1 MFTLGPFYLLS
12 SESVSSILGKTSDV
26 NIFPLEDVLFTGI
39 LRQQASASIINAFE
53 HFRTDSQVNL
63 HIIERSNNY
72 YLTINIIFQVFFREP
87 CGEDDNVFSAKNDNN
102 KSETESNLSNDG
114 VPKLIGIHCWNGS
127 LENLVKAHIFLQQLK
142 CHKVDQAKE
151 KHFTFCQLS
160 TIDIGISQI
169 LFAIF
174 DPYPSLFCS
183 AGYIFFLK
191 AIL

>member
-72 YLTINIIFQVFFREP
+72 YLTINIIF
-87 CGEDDNVFSAKNDNN
+87 
-102 KSETESNLSNDG
+102 
-114 VPKLIGIHCWNGS
+114 
-127 LENLVKAHIFLQQLK
+127 
-142 CHKVDQAKE
+142 
-151 KHFTFCQLS
+151 
-160 TIDIGISQI
+160 
-169 LFAIF
+169 
-174 DPYPSLFCS
+174 
-183 AGYIFFLK
+183 
-191 AIL
+191 

>member
-72 YLTINIIFQVFFREP
+72 YLTINILFFRY
-87 CGEDDNVFSAKNDNN
+87 FS
-102 KSETESNLSNDG
+102 
-114 VPKLIGIHCWNGS
+114 
-127 LENLVKAHIFLQQLK
+127 ENRV
-142 CHKVDQAKE
+142 E
-151 KHFTFCQLS
+151 KMITFFRQKMI
-160 TIDIGISQI
+160 TINRK
-169 LFAIF
+169 
-174 DPYPSLFCS
+174 PSRT
-183 AGYIFFLK
+183 
-191 AIL
+191 